1 MSDSSRAPGKER
13 RPGIEAQESGDGFR
27 AELPLAILESIR
39 QHDRP
44 AEVLEDEDLTASLPR
59 RLGLTGVVESQ
70 IHRYRVARKRRERIP
85 SSEVGDLLRLVLRRP
100 DCEPIL
106 REAGHAIARHHAHK
120 LRSRMAAIGRVL
132 PDALGMRLAAGTLRR
147 MLRRIGGGVPV
158 RVTRN
163 PLRVEMT
170 GPVSARVDRY
180 GVACIL
186 YSAAIEEAV
195 RHVLG
200 NTPGV
205 DHDACEA
212 RGDNAC
218 AWEVQTA

>member
-1 MSDSSRAPGKER
+1 M
-13 RPGIEAQESGDGFR
+13 EAQESGDGFR

-44 AEVLEDEDLTASLPR
+44 TEVLEDEDLAASLPR

-106 REAGHAIARHHAHK
+106 REAGHAVAWQYTRK
-120 LRSRMAAIGRVL
+120 LRSRLAAVGRFL
-132 PDALGMRLAAGTLRR
+132 PDALGTRLAAGALRR
-147 MLRRIGGGVPV
+147 LLRRIGGGVPV
-158 RVTRN
+158 RVYRN
-163 PLRVEMT
+163 PLRVEMS

-200 NTPGV
+200 SAPHV
-205 DHDACEA
+205 DHNGCEA
-212 RGDNAC
+212 RGDQTC
-218 AWEVQTA
+218 VWEVQPA